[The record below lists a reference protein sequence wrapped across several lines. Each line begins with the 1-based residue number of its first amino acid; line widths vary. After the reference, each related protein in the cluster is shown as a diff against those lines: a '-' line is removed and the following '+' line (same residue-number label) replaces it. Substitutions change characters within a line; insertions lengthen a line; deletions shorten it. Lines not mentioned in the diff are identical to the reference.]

1 MTDLPYRSAM
11 PEFLVP
17 RSEMESSS
25 WTVEQGNAVRGDAW
39 TDFETRK
46 MRVPFGGD
54 EFTRTVRAH
63 EMMHAQVSPSIGPE
77 AVSYLSC
84 TPRAA
89 IMAEDF
95 RINTL
100 CSRAGFDM
108 DLLTDGSERLSG
120 ERTADRGV
128 WADAVYYLGALA
140 GTKAAK
146 DFIAGVRKV
155 NPAWASALT
164 KVNSEL
170 VKTAKKIATSSLG
183 SIRPVNAY
191 DHNGDIIDD
200 VILPFGFSRFTRQ
213 FGEILDAAASAGDK
227 EIDDGDNDNDGHDE
241 ITPEDVKRMLDSAK
255 GKGGTFAKL
264 ILDESVSL
272 TRRVSGTMGRK
283 RIASQTGRNPRR
295 IHRIMTDPER
305 RIFDRSMKG
314 QGGIVVIDQ
323 SGSMSLSDDDIWKIV
338 EAAPGCV
345 IIGYS
350 HQAGSKTTPN
360 AWVLADRGKVCEKI
374 RSGNGGNGVDGPV
387 LRFAAS
393 KRRKGEPIIWVCDG
407 VVTDGANDYTD
418 YSLNEECAELVIKHG
433 IHMVADVDD
442 AVSALSRASRGE
454 RLRARI
460 VYPLNDTKAWKA
472 YGGEVAA

>member
-11 PEFLVP
+11 PEFLVQRQEVGSLP
-17 RSEMESSS
+17 
-25 WTVEQGNAVRGDAW
+25 WNVEQGQPVRGDAW
-39 TDFETRK
+39 TDFDDRK

-54 EFTRTVRAH
+54 EFTRTIRAH
-63 EMMHAQVSPSIGPE
+63 EMMHAQVSPTVGPV
-77 AVSYLSC
+77 AVNYLTC

-100 CSRAGFDM
+100 CSRAGFNM
-108 DLLTDGSERLSG
+108 DLLADGSERLGG
-120 ERTADRGV
+120 ERAAERGS
-128 WADAVYYLGALA
+128 WPDAVYYLGALA

-155 NPAWASALT
+155 NKDWASALT
-164 KVNSEL
+164 KINTEL
-170 VKTAKKIATSSLG
+170 VKTLKKVPTASLSS
-183 SIRPVNAY
+183 IQRTNAY
-191 DHNGDIIDD
+191 DSEGNIVPD
-200 VILPFGFSRFTRQ
+200 VMLPHGFARFTQ
-213 FGEILDAAASAGDK
+213 KIGEILDAAAAAGD
-227 EIDDGDNDNDGHDE
+227 ISGDGDGDGDDDGDNITPDE
-241 ITPEDVKRMLDSAK
+241 IKKALDVVK
-255 GKGGTFAKL
+255 GKGGVFAKL
-264 ILDESVSL
+264 VLDENVSL

-295 IHRIMTDPER
+295 IHRVLTDPER

-323 SGSMSLSDDDIWKIV
+323 SGSMSLSDSDMWKIV

-350 HQAGSKTTPN
+350 HKPGSKSEPN

-374 RSGNGGNGVDGPV
+374 RGGNGGNGVDGPV

-393 KRRKGEPIIWVCDG
+393 KRQKNEPIIWVCDG
-407 VVTDGANDYTD
+407 VVTDGAQDYTYD
-418 YSLNEECAELVIKHG
+418 TLVDECAELVIKHG
-433 IHMVADVDD
+433 IHMVAEVDE
-442 AVSALSRASRGE
+442 AIAALTRASRGE
-454 RLRARI
+454 RLRAKV
-460 VYPLNDTKAWKA
+460 VYPLDSSKAWKD
-472 YGGEVAA
+472 YIGSAAA